1 MDDKNMDYQGNDSVV
16 GWQSSF
22 WLNIFLYVSLGPLI
36 IHRIIPIHDLLWDEY
51 TPWATDMNSKVCGIQ
66 RARWNLGMV

>member
-1 MDDKNMDYQGNDSVV
+1 MTIFLLIKY
-16 GWQSSF
+16 
-22 WLNIFLYVSLGPLI
+22 FLYVSLGPLI

-66 RARWNLGMV
+66 RAR